1 MKFSIVI
8 PVWNS
13 EQWLEKCF
21 NSILEQT
28 YQNYEVIIVDDMSTD
43 NGYKIIEKYR
53 KLFKHCKVIY
63 NKTKRLSGG
72 SRNVGVSESTGYY
85 IICMDCDDWLVDN
98 KVLEDIDNK
107 LKDEDVMFLGFKLF
121 LNNKIVDETILNP
134 NNITESF
141 LISYPATWLKVV
153 KRDIFLKSLFPEGTL
168 YEDRIQNF
176 ELIMNCKK
184 ITSLGR
190 TTHVWNRDNKQ
201 STTYNPKWA
210 WYRFEYCGELY
221 RLIAKT
227 NNEKF
232 KNILINDLKTYM
244 KSCDEMVASL

>member
-1 MKFSIVI
+1 MKLSVII

-13 EQWLEKCF
+13 EEYLEKCF
-21 NSILEQT
+21 ESILNQT
-28 YQNYEVIIVDDMSTD
+28 YKNYEVIIVDDMSID
-43 NGYKIIEKYR
+43 NGFKIIEKYR

-72 SRNVGVSESTGYY
+72 SRNVGVSESTGDYV
-85 IICMDCDDWLVDN
+85 ICMDCDDWLSDN
-98 KVLEDIDNK
+98 KVFEDIINK
-107 LKDEDVMFLGFKLF
+107 LTDEDVMFLGFKLF
-121 LNNKIVDETILNP
+121 LNNNIISETILNP

-141 LISYPATWLKVV
+141 LIPYPAAWLKVI

-176 ELIMNCKK
+176 ELIINCKK

-190 TTHVWNRDNKQ
+190 ATHVWNRDNKQ

-221 RLIAKT
+221 RLIDRID
-227 NNEKF
+227 NEEF
-232 KNILINDLKTYM
+232 KNILINDLKNYM
-244 KSCDEMVASL
+244 KSCDEMVNEL